1 MSKFTKLVTKSLLR
15 CNPTFKMLRKI
26 KMFRHK
32 TITNNLFLINTAK
45 KLTYKVKNIMK
56 IFNQSNQTRFLHI
69 RFFNQQILVN
79 LKPTLRQ
86 PIMEALN
93 QTQTSCKCLN
103 NTKSSKKL
111 RTECSKELVFKW
123 VQLNFKI
130 QIKIQSIQRF
140 WESINF

>member
-45 KLTYKVKNIMK
+45 KLIYKVKNIMK

-103 NTKSSKKL
+103 
-111 RTECSKELVFKW
+111 V
-123 VQLNFKI
+123 NFFLI
-130 QIKIQSIQRF
+130 HRIQRAVRNQEQNVAKN
-140 WESINF
+140 WNSNGCN